1 MLRLTI
7 RATDATAPPLLLALM
22 TDRLSAGTT
31 PPTAPA
37 RADPSRSEMNDA
49 FANVM
54 VEG

>member
-7 RATDATAPPLLLALM
+7 RATDASVPSLLLSLM
-22 TDRLSAGTT
+22 VDRLSSGTT
-31 PPTAPA
+31 AAAAPT
-37 RADPSRSEMNDA
+37 RSDPSRSEMNDA

>member
-7 RATDATAPPLLLALM
+7 RATDASVPSLLLALM
-22 TDRLSAGTT
+22 TERLSSGTSQ
-31 PPTAPA
+31 PAAPH
-37 RADPSRSEMNDA
+37 RAETSRSEMNDA